1 MCDDSVSIED
11 IIEPVTI
18 QIISLHQIPA
28 EPSELVPPNTTDHI
42 DSLWMALSII
52 RGDGASC
59 CRKVAT
65 GKSRILR
72 SMFPRVI
79 WNQKLTLDIEI
90 KNLPL
95 DASLLIEL
103 YCTATVP
110 DRNIEKGMVV
120 YKYSINKVTCVF
132 PMLISSEFPMWHY
145 RDDGHRGDAL
155 IFQEKS
161 LESLFE
167 PKKKFIFRPRRFQYS
182 IFAEKCYLADSSS
195 SLQQ

>member
-28 EPSELVPPNTTDHI
+28 EPSELVPPDKTDHI

-110 DRNIEKGMVV
+110 DRNIEKGTVV
-120 YKYSINKVTCVF
+120 NKYSANKVTCVIPIDISVEFYANSKYGDHREESPALLF
-132 PMLISSEFPMWHY
+132 PDYSSQNPCET
-145 RDDGHRGDAL
+145 
-155 IFQEKS
+155 
-161 LESLFE
+161 
-167 PKKKFIFRPRRFQYS
+167 
-182 IFAEKCYLADSSS
+182 
-195 SLQQ
+195 

>member
-28 EPSELVPPNTTDHI
+28 EPSELVPPDKTDHI

-110 DRNIEKGMVV
+110 DRNIEKGTVV
-120 YKYSINKVTCVF
+120 NKYSANKVAYVISIAISAEFSTPALLF
-132 PMLISSEFPMWHY
+132 PDYSSQNPC
-145 RDDGHRGDAL
+145 
-155 IFQEKS
+155 QT
-161 LESLFE
+161 
-167 PKKKFIFRPRRFQYS
+167 
-182 IFAEKCYLADSSS
+182 
-195 SLQQ
+195 

>member
-120 YKYSINKVTCVF
+120 YKYSKVGCVF
-132 PMLISSEFPMWHY
+132 PMVTWSEFCMY
-145 RDDGHRGDAL
+145 RDEHRKDAL
-155 IFQEKS
+155 YFTNDISRLRILVQT
-161 LESLFE
+161 
-167 PKKKFIFRPRRFQYS
+167 
-182 IFAEKCYLADSSS
+182 
-195 SLQQ
+195 

>member
-18 QIISLHQIPA
+18 QVISLHQIPA

-42 DSLWMALSII
+42 DSLWMALSIT

-110 DRNIEKGMVV
+110 DRNIEKGMVSPNRMS
-120 YKYSINKVTCVF
+120 YPCPSRLFRYITTNLCHN
-132 PMLISSEFPMWHY
+132 LIRNSPFVQK
-145 RDDGHRGDAL
+145 DFD
-155 IFQEKS
+155 I
-161 LESLFE
+161 
-167 PKKKFIFRPRRFQYS
+167 
-182 IFAEKCYLADSSS
+182 
-195 SLQQ
+195 

>member
-28 EPSELVPPNTTDHI
+28 EPSELVPPDKTDHI

-110 DRNIEKGMVV
+110 DRNIEKGTVV
-120 YKYSINKVTCVF
+120 NKYSANKVTCVI
-132 PMLISSEFPMWHY
+132 PIDISVEFY
-145 RDDGHRGDAL
+145 TNSKYGDH
-155 IFQEKS
+155 
-161 LESLFE
+161 
-167 PKKKFIFRPRRFQYS
+167 
-182 IFAEKCYLADSSS
+182 
-195 SLQQ
+195 